1 MKKFRITLQF
11 KLILS
16 FLMITLAVV
25 LALSIASITV
35 SNSTVSKMVGAEI
48 TNLSGT
54 IKGIVD
60 ATQNMMENQMFENTE
75 KAMKFLRGTLSL
87 DNAAVTTMAIE
98 NSDTHERFDAVVP
111 ALKLNGSAVTKDS
124 SIPETIVADYGG
136 ICTILASVPQGLLR
150 VATTIRKSDG
160 TKAVGLFIPANS
172 EIAKTLLAGKNF
184 IGSGDVLGE
193 NYILAYRPLKSTDGQ
208 VIGAIAM
215 GVPTRNLKDLDI
227 IREKI
232 LPVKIGKTGYAFL
245 IDYDGNTV
253 VHPTMEGKN
262 LYDSKDIDGKYFVR
276 EMISNKNGF
285 IEYHWKNP
293 GETAPRLK
301 GVLCSDIPERHW
313 ILGVGYYMDEVYA
326 PIYAMQFLLVL
337 MGVIALIVIVIV
349 GVIISNSIAKPIN
362 NATEDLYRSSG
373 SLESAANQVS
383 SSSQELSSG
392 ASELASS
399 IEEMTSS
406 LEELQS
412 IIESNTK
419 NVNEAELL
427 MRETNEGAKHSSK
440 KMEEMG
446 ISLTEITDN
455 SKQIVKIIKVID
467 DIAFQTN
474 ILALNAAVEA
484 ARAGDAGR
492 GFAVVAEQV
501 KSLAQKSADAAKE
514 TADLIDRAI
523 TSVSKGGERGN
534 EVREVLLKVVDMAAK
549 VGTLLDETNRASR
562 EQLKGANQVTK
573 AVTQIN
579 SVVQG
584 TAASS
589 EETASAGEE
598 LLSQAEM
605 LRGVVGTLNS
615 IVNGTREHEG
625 DQEPKTAL
633 PTRNIH
639 TAIPA
644 FSPKREKRDNGGV
657 DVVKPEDKIPLGD
670 FKDF

>member
-1 MKKFRITLQF
+1 MKWFQRIGIRLQILIPVIIVAPFVVFLCSTPFLAPSVLQKVSTETSGQTQVINSLRRFSMDLDSAYLGSMTWEDLQKSRDEAQRTAESQEAGKGASAAIDAEWKRYTEATNLVGRNREIETKVTELTEFSIKQSTTFIGGVVQRLADPEKERGVTVLERMVIVGASLNNEANLRIQTLFQKMKYDGSARNELLDF
-11 KLILS
+11 LSIAISNVNSDVEKLKNTSFEQMAVSAKSANNQITDLSKEFIRNRDELGGDREKAHAAFDIVSKEIGATGSRTMQDALLRTINVFALIMFLVFVVILILS
-16 FLMITLAVV
+16 LTFA
-25 LALSIASITV
+25 
-35 SNSTVSKMVGAEI
+35 NGA
-48 TNLSGT
+48 
-54 IKGIVD
+54 
-60 ATQNMMENQMFENTE
+60 A
-75 KAMKFLRGTLSL
+75 
-87 DNAAVTTMAIE
+87 
-98 NSDTHERFDAVVP
+98 
-111 ALKLNGSAVTKDS
+111 
-124 SIPETIVADYGG
+124 
-136 ICTILASVPQGLLR
+136 
-150 VATTIRKSDG
+150 
-160 TKAVGLFIPANS
+160 
-172 EIAKTLLAGKNF
+172 
-184 IGSGDVLGE
+184 
-193 NYILAYRPLKSTDGQ
+193 
-208 VIGAIAM
+208 
-215 GVPTRNLKDLDI
+215 RNLKN
-227 IREKI
+227 
-232 LPVKIGKTGYAFL
+232 VTQA
-245 IDYDGNTV
+245 
-253 VHPTMEGKN
+253 
-262 LYDSKDIDGKYFVR
+262 LYDSSG
-276 EMISNKNGF
+276 N
-285 IEYHWKNP
+285 
-293 GETAPRLK
+293 
-301 GVLCSDIPERHW
+301 
-313 ILGVGYYMDEVYA
+313 
-326 PIYAMQFLLVL
+326 LL
-337 MGVIALIVIVIV
+337 
-349 GVIISNSIAKPIN
+349 S
-362 NATEDLYRSSG
+362 TSG
-373 SLESAANQVS
+373 QIS
-383 SSSQELSSG
+383 SSSQSLSSG
-392 ASELASS
+392 ASELAAS

-501 KSLAQKSADAAKE
+501 KSLAQKSANAAKE

-598 LLSQAEM
+598 LLSHAEM

-615 IVNGTREHEG
+615 IVNGTREHEDG
-625 DQEPKTAL
+625 QEPKTTL
-633 PTRNIH
+633 PTRHIH

-644 FSPKREKRDNGGV
+644 AVPKREKRENGGV
-657 DVVKPEDKIPLGD
+657 DVVKPEDKIPLDD